1 MRRFVML
8 ALLAIAATAGGLM
21 YTGHIKMPEK
31 LAAMT
36 GAKAKRQA
44 APPPAAAPP
53 AVTVV
58 RVAPAEFLETVL
70 VTGSLVAREEI
81 LVAPEIEG
89 LRIVELLVEEG
100 ERVQKGQVMAR
111 LVQETL
117 YAQQAQNDA
126 GLARA
131 AAAVAQAKSSIVQA
145 EASLR
150 EAKNAFERAK
160 PLQKSGVVSES
171 VYDQREAAA
180 RTAEARLVAARD
192 GLKVAEAEY
201 AQVKAQRREL
211 DWRMGRTEIVAP
223 TDGVVSRRSARIGS
237 VASASVA
244 EPMFRII
251 AKGEIE
257 LDAEVP
263 EARLPR
269 LQQDQHVRIEVPGLE
284 PVDGKVRLVAPE
296 VDKATRL
303 GRVRIFIGDKP
314 GLRVGSFGRGI
325 VETAK
330 GRGLGVPTAALLFSA
345 EGAYVQVVDGGRVRS
360 QKVRTGLSSGGRVAV
375 TEGLSEGDIVVA
387 RAGTFL
393 REGDIVNPVLNGK
406 GPGGVGEA
414 PRITEVR

>member
-1 MRRFVML
+1 MKRFVLLAML
-8 ALLAIAATAGGLM
+8 ALAATAGGLV
-21 YTGHIKMPEK
+21 YTGQIKVPEK
-31 LAAMT
+31 LAAMVASKT
-36 GAKAKRQA
+36 KRGVPP
-44 APPPAAAPP
+44 PPPAAAPP
-53 AVTVV
+53 AVTVI
-58 RVAPAEFLETVL
+58 RVEPGDFVETVL
-70 VTGSLVAREEI
+70 VTGSLVAREEF

-100 ERVQKGQVMAR
+100 ERVTKGQVLAR

-126 GLARA
+126 ALARA
-131 AAAVAQAKSSIVQA
+131 AAAMAQAKSTIVQA
-145 EASLR
+145 EAALR

-160 PLQKSGVVSES
+160 PLQRSGVVSES

-180 RTAEARLVAARD
+180 RTAEARLIAARD

-223 TDGVVSRRSARIGS
+223 ADGLVSRRSARMGS
-237 VASASVA
+237 VATAGGA
-244 EPMFRII
+244 DAMFRII

-269 LQQDQHVRIEVPGLE
+269 LARDQPVRVEVPGLD

-303 GRVRIFIGDKP
+303 GRVRIFIGDKA
-314 GLRVGSFGRGI
+314 GLRVGSFGRGL
-325 VETAK
+325 VETAR
-330 GRGLGVPTAALLFSA
+330 GRGLAVPTAALLFSSD
-345 EGAYVQVVDGGRVRS
+345 GAYVQVVEGGRVRS

-375 TEGLSEGDIVVA
+375 REGLAEGDIVVA

-393 REGDIVNPVLNGK
+393 RDGDVVNPVLNGK
-406 GPGGVGEA
+406 GPSTGEG
-414 PRITEVR
+414 PRVTEVR